1 MALPDI
7 DTSVGH
13 SFGLEFDGVVIKQ
26 ITEVSGLRI
35 DQGGDGGALLARKL
49 PGRLKAGEVT
59 LTRGLTGDNS
69 FEKWVKDARFGKAPD
84 ARKGGAIIV
93 YDYEGAAV
101 KRYRL
106 VNARLTTLERGTRE
120 AGDANAPTEKLTL
133 AHEGSK
139 AE

>member
-69 FEKWVKDARFGKAPD
+69 FETWVKDARFGQAPD

-106 VNARLTTLERGTRE
+106 VNARLKTLERGTRK
-120 AGDANAPTEKLTL
+120 AGHAKAPFEKLTL
-133 AHEGSK
+133 THEGSK

>member
-13 SFGLEFDGVVIKQ
+13 SFGLEVDGVVIKQ

-35 DQGGDGGALLARKL
+35 DQGGDGGVLLARKL

-59 LTRGLTGDNS
+59 LTRGLTGDDS
-69 FEKWVKDARFGKAPD
+69 FETWVKDARFGKASD

-106 VNARLTTLERGTRE
+106 VNARLKTLERGTRK
-120 AGDANAPTEKLTL
+120 AGAANAPFEKLTL
-133 AHEGSK
+133 THEGSK